1 MATSHPEFSKETE
14 GVDVA
19 KAFPDGIRNK
29 TIIVTGANRNG
40 IGFATSHAFVSY
52 YIMRPFSSCICS
64 LTSHTGLSVPSLSDP
79 GRAQRR

>member
-14 GVDVA
+14 GLDVA
-19 KAFPDGIRNK
+19 KAFPEGIRNK

-52 YIMRPFSSCICS
+52 YIMRQVSSCIC
-64 LTSHTGLSVPSLSDP
+64 
-79 GRAQRR
+79 